1 MKNTAY
7 RIFDPVPFTRV
18 TIEDTFW
25 ALRLRV
31 NREKTIPHIF
41 TMLKKTGCVDAYT
54 LQWKPGREKAPHQF
68 WDSDVAK
75 WIEAASYSLAVH
87 PDSTLDGLL
96 DEVIALIASAQQPDG
111 YLNPHYTI
119 VEPDK
124 RWTNL
129 RHGHELYCAGQE
141 KPLTKSQNSYE
152 AGSQAISAECMS
164 RCAFRGIIMHLFSRA
179 NGNLFL
185 KDPTTDHERPQTGK

>member
-1 MKNTAY
+1 MKNTAC

-18 TIEDTFW
+18 TLEDTFW
-25 ALRLRV
+25 APRLRV

-96 DEVIALIASAQQPDG
+96 DEVIAFRPRLFALIIAQHAQMAR
-111 YLNPHYTI
+111 YL
-119 VEPDK
+119 
-124 RWTNL
+124 
-129 RHGHELYCAGQE
+129 
-141 KPLTKSQNSYE
+141 
-152 AGSQAISAECMS
+152 
-164 RCAFRGIIMHLFSRA
+164 
-179 NGNLFL
+179 
-185 KDPTTDHERPQTGK
+185 